1 MCKEK
6 RKQEKEIT
14 IMTALNIN
22 RILTSNVNK
31 VSDKVSL
38 KERFV
43 NYIMEN
49 SDIIIGGLSILN
61 GNTNAYRMYSIMKGE
76 K

>member
-1 MCKEK
+1 
-6 RKQEKEIT
+6 
-14 IMTALNIN
+14 MTALNIN
-22 RILTSNVNK
+22 KTLTGNVNK

-49 SDIIIGGLSILN
+49 SYIIIGGLSALN
-61 GNTNAYRMYSIMKGE
+61 GNANAYKMYVMMKGE
-76 K
+76 R

>member
-1 MCKEK
+1 
-6 RKQEKEIT
+6 
-14 IMTALNIN
+14 MTALNIN
-22 RILTSNVNK
+22 STLTGNVNK

-43 NYIMEN
+43 NYITEN
-49 SDIIIGGLSILN
+49 KDIIVAGFSVLN
-61 GNTNAYRMYSIMKGE
+61 GNTNTYRMYFMMKGE

>member
-1 MCKEK
+1 
-6 RKQEKEIT
+6 
-14 IMTALNIN
+14 MTALNIN
-22 RILTSNVNK
+22 STLTGDVNK

-49 SDIIIGGLSILN
+49 NDIIVAGLSAIN
-61 GNTNAYRMYSIMKGE
+61 GNTNALKMYAMMKNGR
-76 K
+76 